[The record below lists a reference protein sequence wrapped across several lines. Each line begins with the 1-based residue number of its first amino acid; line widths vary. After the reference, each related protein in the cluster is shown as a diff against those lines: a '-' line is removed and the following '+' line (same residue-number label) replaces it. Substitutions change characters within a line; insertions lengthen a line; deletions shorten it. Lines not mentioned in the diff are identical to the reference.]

1 MCMQIFISGQVHLNK
16 QGAFKFLGLQKHTK
30 LSKCIKLR
38 PSVGQKLEYAP
49 VIHHHQILNISMNI
63 QEPTSKCKLKN
74 QKTCLGLEKQ
84 ENFTFITRNGFSI
97 PSVRKQ
103 LSNLACPCKSVH
115 STISLEICFKPLK

>member
-1 MCMQIFISGQVHLNK
+1 MQIPWVAKAYQAFQV
-16 QGAFKFLGLQKHTK
+16 
-30 LSKCIKLR
+30 CKLR
-38 PSVGQKLEYAP
+38 PSDGQKLEYAP

-63 QEPTSKCKLKN
+63 QAPTSKCKLKN